1 MNDWMQLTAAG
12 WIDVSVTLRSGMV
25 HWPSNPPV
33 EFTLQQSMERGDHA
47 NVSALSLG
55 AHSGTHMDAPHHFI
69 RDGQGIDR
77 VPLDAVLGRARLVAI
92 EDPAAITPAELE
104 PLELQPGERVLFKTA
119 NSARC
124 WRSDAFVQDFV
135 FIYAPAAQHLAER
148 RVKLVGVDYLSV
160 GGYTRDGAATHLAL
174 LGAGIWIIEGL
185 NLDGLE
191 PGAYDLI
198 CLPLKILDGDGAPA
212 RALLR
217 PVT

>member
-1 MNDWMQLTAAG
+1 MGDGMELTADG
-12 WIDVSVTLRSGMV
+12 WIDISVTLRGGMV

-33 EFTLQQSMERGDHA
+33 EITLQQSIERGDHA

-55 AHSGTHMDAPHHFI
+55 AHSGTHMDAPRHFI
-69 RDGQGIDR
+69 RDGIGIDR
-77 VPLDAVLGRARLVAI
+77 LPLDAVLGRARVVAI
-92 EDPAAITPAELE
+92 DDPVAITPDELE
-104 PLELQPGERVLFKTA
+104 SLDLQPGERVLFKTA
-119 NSARC
+119 NSARV
-124 WRSDAFVQDFV
+124 WHTDEFVPDFV
-135 FIYAPAAQHLAER
+135 SISAPAARYLAQR

-160 GGYTRDGAATHLAL
+160 GGYKRDGAATHQAL

-185 NLDGLE
+185 NLDGLD

-198 CLPLKILDGDGAPA
+198 CLPLKVVDGDGAPA

>member
-1 MNDWMQLTAAG
+1 MSDGTQLTAAG
-12 WIDVSVTLRSGMV
+12 WIDVSVTLQSGMP

-33 EFTLQQSMERGDHA
+33 EITLQQSIERGDHA

-55 AHSGTHMDAPHHFI
+55 AHSGTHMDAPRHFI
-69 RDGQGIDR
+69 RDGFGIDR
-77 VPLDAVLGRARLVAI
+77 LPLDAVLGRARLVAI
-92 EDPAAITPAELE
+92 EDPVAIRPDELV
-104 PLELQPGERVLFKTA
+104 PLGLRPGERVLFRTT

-124 WRSDAFVQDFV
+124 WRNDAFVQDFV
-135 FIYAPAAQHLAER
+135 FITAPAAQYLADR

-160 GGYTRDGAATHLAL
+160 GGYKQAGAATHQAL
-174 LGAGIWIIEGL
+174 LGAGIWIVEGL
-185 NLDGLE
+185 NLDRLE

>member
-1 MNDWMQLTAAG
+1 MGDGMELTADG
-12 WIDVSVTLRSGMV
+12 WIDISVTLRGGMV
-25 HWPSNPPV
+25 HWPGNPPV
-33 EFTLQQSMERGDHA
+33 EISLQQSIERGDHA

-55 AHSGTHMDAPHHFI
+55 AHSGTHMDAPRHFI
-69 RDGQGIDR
+69 RDGIGIDR
-77 VPLDAVLGRARLVAI
+77 LPLDAVLGRARVIAIDDPVAI
-92 EDPAAITPAELE
+92 RPYELE
-104 PLELQPGERVLFKTA
+104 PLDLQPGERVLFKTA
-119 NSARC
+119 NSARV
-124 WRSDAFVQDFV
+124 WGTDEFVQDFV
-135 FIYAPAAQHLAER
+135 SISSPAAQYLAQR

-160 GGYTRDGAATHLAL
+160 GGYKRDGAATHQAL

-198 CLPLKILDGDGAPA
+198 CLPLKILDVDGAPA